1 MKYNPEICGKI
12 SAEDEKAV
20 FDGLLKY
27 NMEYLEDKEPKD
39 LGIYIRDDNHQVK
52 AGLIGL
58 THGNWLIIRYLWV
71 HEDMR
76 GQGIGARL
84 LKSAETEAKK
94 RRCKYVFLDTFS
106 FQAPD
111 FYKKYGYQERFVL
124 EDYPVK
130 GKRHYFTKK
139 LTYPVLEKNP
149 LLYAGLIQVIK
160 RGTAEILEENE
171 NGIFLKDS
179 ISNGFML
186 VSDNFETS
194 VGWLKKYEYLNYRLL
209 SVFREDVAGFVRMN
223 YGLTETLEC
232 FQAVYQSQDYQP
244 LSGNL
249 RIEAATEEKLDIIMS
264 HYKKL
269 DEWEVREVIN
279 RGNLFIGY
287 HKDEVVGFI
296 GQHLEGS
303 MGILEVF
310 PEYRRKGYGTELE
323 RFMINHTLEEEKIPF
338 CQIETDNEKSLE
350 LQRKLGLTLSEDK
363 VYWLF

>member
-39 LGIYIRDDNHQVK
+39 LGIYIRDENHQVK

-76 GQGIGARL
+76 GQGIGARF

-130 GKRHYFTKK
+130 G
-139 LTYPVLEKNP
+139 
-149 LLYAGLIQVIK
+149 
-160 RGTAEILEENE
+160 NE

>member
-1 MKYNPEICGKI
+1 M
-12 SAEDEKAV
+12 
-20 FDGLLKY
+20 
-27 NMEYLEDKEPKD
+27 
-39 LGIYIRDDNHQVK
+39 
-52 AGLIGL
+52 
-58 THGNWLIIRYLWV
+58 
-71 HEDMR
+71 
-76 GQGIGARL
+76 GIGARL

-130 GKRHYFTKK
+130 G
-139 LTYPVLEKNP
+139 
-149 LLYAGLIQVIK
+149 
-160 RGTAEILEENE
+160 NE

>member
-39 LGIYIRDDNHQVK
+39 LGIYIRDENHQVK

-130 GKRHYFTKK
+130 G
-139 LTYPVLEKNP
+139 
-149 LLYAGLIQVIK
+149 
-160 RGTAEILEENE
+160 NE